1 MTNYMYEYYYTTPT
15 GKEQLCSFLLIRH
28 FFWIIFGMIT
38 KTNNRKEDEM
48 KKISKILL
56 LFVMTITLCSTLN
69 ANAAT
74 SKTVN
79 NEAELKE
86 ALNNSNISTIILG
99 SNIETTEKINI
110 MRDVT
115 IDGNNKTI
123 RYIGKF
129 GASQSNDNTVWGGI
143 YVLQIYKCNV
153 TLKDIKLTGGN
164 AGLLINGG
172 HATFEGRIDVSG
184 NGFGGIE
191 LGKGSGVTSSP
202 TLTITDNAE
211 IINTTESADKPTL
224 WVPSDTNGAVI
235 EIGNTEFELNAGVE
249 LSLDEINELEES
261 IENPETGDSLIL
273 NIIFLSIFVILSSYA
288 FKKILNKE

>member
-1 MTNYMYEYYYTTPT
+1 MKKNFS
-15 GKEQLCSFLLIRH
+15 KFLLL
-28 FFWIIFGMIT
+28 II
-38 KTNNRKEDEM
+38 
-48 KKISKILL
+48 L
-56 LFVMTITLCSTLN
+56 TIALIPALN
-69 ANAAT
+69 VNAAT

-86 ALNNSNISTIILG
+86 ALNDSNVSTIILG

-211 IINTTESADKPTL
+211 IINTTESTDKPTL

>member
-1 MTNYMYEYYYTTPT
+1 
-15 GKEQLCSFLLIRH
+15 
-28 FFWIIFGMIT
+28 
-38 KTNNRKEDEM
+38 M
-48 KKISKILL
+48 KKLKKILL

-99 SNIETTEKINI
+99 SDIETTEKINI
-110 MRDVT
+110 MRDIT

-273 NIIFLSIFVILSSYA
+273 NIICLSIFVILSSYT

>member
-1 MTNYMYEYYYTTPT
+1 
-15 GKEQLCSFLLIRH
+15 
-28 FFWIIFGMIT
+28 
-38 KTNNRKEDEM
+38 M
-48 KKISKILL
+48 KKNYSKILL
-56 LFVMTITLCSTLN
+56 LILLTITVFTTLN
-69 ANAAT
+69 VEAAT

-86 ALNNSNISTIILG
+86 ALNDSNISTIILG
-99 SNIETTEKINI
+99 SDIETTEKINI

-123 RYIGKF
+123 KYVGTF
-129 GASQSNDNTVWGGI
+129 GSSGSKDNTVWGGI
-143 YVLQIYKCNV
+143 YVLQVYKSNV
-153 TLKDIKLTGGN
+153 TLKNIKLTGGN

-172 HATFEGRIDVSG
+172 HATFIGKIDVSG

-211 IINTTESADKPTL
+211 IINTTESPDKPTL
-224 WVPSDTNGAVI
+224 WVPSDTTGAVI
-235 EIGNTEFELNAGVE
+235 EIGNTKFQLNPGDE
-249 LSLDEINELEES
+249 LSLDEINDLEES
-261 IENPETGDSLIL
+261 IENPETSDSLLL
-273 NIIFLSIFVILSSYA
+273 NIFFLSIFVILSGYA

>member
-1 MTNYMYEYYYTTPT
+1 MKKNFS
-15 GKEQLCSFLLIRH
+15 KFLLL
-28 FFWIIFGMIT
+28 II
-38 KTNNRKEDEM
+38 
-48 KKISKILL
+48 L
-56 LFVMTITLCSTLN
+56 TIALIPALN
-69 ANAAT
+69 VNAAT

-86 ALNNSNISTIILG
+86 ALNDSNISTIILG
-99 SNIETTEKINI
+99 SDIETTEKINI

>member
-1 MTNYMYEYYYTTPT
+1 MKKNFS
-15 GKEQLCSFLLIRH
+15 KFLLL
-28 FFWIIFGMIT
+28 IILT
-38 KTNNRKEDEM
+38 
-48 KKISKILL
+48 ISLIPA
-56 LFVMTITLCSTLN
+56 LN
-69 ANAAT
+69 VNAAT

-86 ALNNSNISTIILG
+86 ALNDSNISTIILG

-211 IINTTESADKPTL
+211 IINTTESTDKPTL

>member
-1 MTNYMYEYYYTTPT
+1 MKKNFS
-15 GKEQLCSFLLIRH
+15 KFLLL
-28 FFWIIFGMIT
+28 II
-38 KTNNRKEDEM
+38 
-48 KKISKILL
+48 L
-56 LFVMTITLCSTLN
+56 TIALIPALN
-69 ANAAT
+69 VNAAT

-86 ALNNSNISTIILG
+86 ALNDSNISTIILG

-211 IINTTESADKPTL
+211 IINTTESTDKPTL

>member
-1 MTNYMYEYYYTTPT
+1 MKKNFS
-15 GKEQLCSFLLIRH
+15 KFLLL
-28 FFWIIFGMIT
+28 T
-38 KTNNRKEDEM
+38 
-48 KKISKILL
+48 IL
-56 LFVMTITLCSTLN
+56 TLALIPTLN
-69 ANAAT
+69 VNAAT

-86 ALNNSNISTIILG
+86 ALNDSNVSTIILG

-123 RYIGKF
+123 KYVGTFGKN
-129 GASQSNDNTVWGGI
+129 QSSDNTVWGGI
-143 YVLQIYKCNV
+143 YVLQIYKSNV
-153 TLKDIKLTGGN
+153 TLKNIKLTGGN

-172 HATFEGRIDVSG
+172 HATFVGRIDVSG

-202 TLTITDNAE
+202 TLTISDDAE
-211 IINTTESADKPTL
+211 IINTTETADAPTL

-235 EIGNTEFELNAGVE
+235 EIGNTQFELNSGEE
-249 LSLDEINELEES
+249 LTLDEINELEET

>member
-1 MTNYMYEYYYTTPT
+1 MKKNFS
-15 GKEQLCSFLLIRH
+15 KFLLL
-28 FFWIIFGMIT
+28 II
-38 KTNNRKEDEM
+38 
-48 KKISKILL
+48 L
-56 LFVMTITLCSTLN
+56 TIALIPALN
-69 ANAAT
+69 VNAAT

-86 ALNNSNISTIILG
+86 ALNDSNISTIILG

-172 HATFEGRIDVSG
+172 HATCEGRIDVSG

-211 IINTTESADKPTL
+211 IINTTESTDKPTL

>member
-15 GKEQLCSFLLIRH
+15 GKSNYAL
-28 FFWIIFGMIT
+28 FFFRQISCIFFSIIT
-38 KTNNRKEDEM
+38 KTNNRKEEKM
-48 KKISKILL
+48 KKLKKILL

-69 ANAAT
+69 VNAAT

-86 ALNNSNISTIILG
+86 ALNNSNISTIVLG
-99 SNIETTEKINI
+99 SDIETTEKINI
-110 MRDVT
+110 MRDIT

-123 RYIGKF
+123 KYIGKF
-129 GASQSNDNTVWGGI
+129 GANQSSDNTVWSGI

-172 HATFEGRIDVSG
+172 NATFEGKIDISG

-191 LGKGSGVTSSP
+191 LGKGSGVTSNP

-211 IINTTESADKPTL
+211 IINTTESPDKPTV
-224 WVPSDTNGAVI
+224 WVPKDTNGAVI

-273 NIIFLSIFVILSSYA
+273 NIICLSIFVILSSYT